1 MNRDELDS
9 QLSAMFDG
17 ELPPV
22 ECELLSRRLTREE
35 QLRAIWS
42 RYAVI
47 GAALRAEPVAE
58 VRPDF
63 ARRVSAQL
71 HGAPTGA
78 TVKVRAVR
86 AWRGAAAVTAVAA
99 GVAIAAIML
108 LRNGLPA
115 PEEEL
120 VAYSPTLEYAALPR
134 ATGQQA
140 TSRLAVLPAPGGRVS
155 DPGRDPGRDQ
165 GRESASYVVPPRSA
179 GNTLAIPASLANYA
193 MAHSAVS
200 SPLVRGSLLS
210 TLIGN
215 EALLPSEVAEP
226 AAPATQA
233 DVQH

>member
-1 MNRDELDS
+1 VNRDELDS

-86 AWRGAAAVTAVAA
+86 AWRGAAAGTAVAA

-115 PEEEL
+115 PEEAL
-120 VAYSPTLEYAALPR
+120 VAYSPTVEYAALPR

-140 TSRLAVLPAPGGRVS
+140 TSRLAVLPAPGGRAS
-155 DPGRDPGRDQ
+155 DP

-215 EALLPSEVAEP
+215 EALLPFEVAEP